1 MSTPARNI
9 KIGILPPL
17 SKNLSATIL
26 TSLMFQETAAALTG
40 VTGAHSAHFP
50 SLLTSDVTPG
60 GGRRP
65 RPLPAHLASNAPW
78 PGGPGSP
85 YNRRTH
91 KCDYPDCDKVTFICT
106 GLKYS
111 ITQVTSLGTD
121 TSRSSSSAHFHSQ
134 FGFCPRQQTLFECG
148 C

>member
-1 MSTPARNI
+1 MEFYLSY
-9 KIGILPPL
+9 PL
-17 SKNLSATIL
+17 SASFSH
-26 TSLMFQETAAALTG
+26 TSLLFQETAAALTG

-85 YNRRTH
+85 FNRRTH
-91 KCDYPDCDKVTFICT
+91 KCDYPDCDKVTQGPFKDGFKRFNYT
-106 GLKYS
+106 SY
-111 ITQVTSLGTD
+111 TSLGTD

-134 FGFCPRQQTLFECG
+134 FGFCPHWQTLFECG